1 MTSLEDIFVW
11 ADGTWMFR
19 EDYCKSIWLSDDYYV
34 IKVDSKEYEGFLE
47 GRYDI

>member
-19 EDYCKSIWLSDDYYV
+19 EDYCSSIWMSDDFYV
-34 IKVDSKEYEGFLE
+34 IKVDSEEWEKFVEENV
-47 GRYDI
+47 

>member
-19 EDYCKSIWLSDDYYV
+19 EDYGDSIWMSDDFCV
-34 IKVDSKEYEGFLE
+34 IKVDSEEWEKFVEENV
-47 GRYDI
+47 